1 MDGTTAHTDKVLCEC
16 KRHQSFMMRIKKG
29 ENYED
34 RSIKER
40 TGIASCGRD
49 AGVKYGYIRM
59 WNCEGGR
66 GEQLWNT
73 DEKR

>member
-1 MDGTTAHTDKVLCEC
+1 
-16 KRHQSFMMRIKKG
+16 MMRIKKG

-59 WNCEGGR
+59 WNCEGGW